1 MTEKEATHAPWQRE
15 FFKNIEGFMRLG
27 MSEEEAKGILMK
39 FLKLSGQTPI
49 PKVMESFRSEEALEE
64 VGVHTKRDPEIR
76 DFMVE
81 FLSPLMSKFTVEGKE
96 NLNQIIPLMGKF
108 PMALVSNHL
117 SHLDAPAIYNLLY
130 REGGDA
136 RRLAEALMFIA
147 GRLAFE
153 PDFTRLGLY
162 MFDTLLVCS
171 QKDMSDNPG
180 MADLMTRINMRSFR
194 KAQSLQKEGK
204 IIAVFPEGTRSRTG
218 KLINF
223 VDAVYHYVANKII
236 IPVSLAGTAEIL
248 PTESFLFNASE
259 GKLVIGKPILVGSLS
274 SALMAQLP
282 ASIPRLEIPGTVTDK
297 KKYVIDALAQL
308 IGAGLHRHQHG
319 TYRNLYLAEGRSKT
333 NILIQKP
340 QQPVERCVVIGHSAY
355 GTAAA
360 AILANKK
367 VQIKIYIDSP
377 EKADENNEL
386 RADKD
391 NFPLFKLPPN
401 IEFTANPAEVAQG
414 TLFVNAAR
422 PWELDFF
429 YSRIKL
435 YLQQS
440 SGPIINVVKG
450 FTGSD
455 RGLITDD
462 IEHDFGIAHDRFMV
476 MAGANYPDQVM
487 ERKLTGYEIAANE
500 PGLVN
505 HAAMLFST
513 DYTFTRPAVNPGDV
527 RGVQLGGAL
536 SNIYALGIGLL
547 DGYYEKELGG
557 NSDNSLFHISN
568 RIFKEMSDLGV
579 ALGGLESTFQGLS
592 GMTDLMHCCFSQDAR
607 DRKYGHDLM
616 KGTADRDRKSRG
628 TFGIRALPNLIEL
641 NPERYPVAAAIHA
654 VVVQGIPAEKV
665 LDHAI
670 YQLRRY

>member
-1 MTEKEATHAPWQRE
+1 MTEKDATHAPWQRE
-15 FFKNIEGFMRLG
+15 FFKNIEGLMRLG
-27 MSEEEAKGILMK
+27 MSEEEAKGILVK
-39 FLKLSGQTPI
+39 FLKLSGETPM

-64 VGVHTKRDPEIR
+64 VGVHTMRNPEIR

-81 FLSPLMSKFTVEGKE
+81 FLSPLMSKFVVEGKE
-96 NLNQIIPLMGKF
+96 NLDLIIPLMGKF

-136 RRLAEALMFIA
+136 RQLAEALMFIA

-171 QKDMSDNPG
+171 QKDMADNPG

-194 KAQSLQKEGK
+194 KAQALQKEGK

-223 VDAVYHYVANKII
+223 VDAVYHYVANKVV

-248 PTESFLFNASE
+248 PTESFLFNATA
-259 GKLVIGKPILVGSLS
+259 GKLVIGKPVLVGSLS
-274 SALMAQLP
+274 SKLMAELP
-282 ASIPRLEIPGTVTDK
+282 DSVQRMDIPPKVDK
-297 KKYVIDALAQL
+297 KQYVIDALAL
-308 IGAGLHRHQHG
+308 LVGAGLHRHQHG
-319 TYRNLYLAEGRSKT
+319 SYRNLYLAEGRSKA
-333 NILIQKP
+333 NILIKKSSK
-340 QQPVERCVVIGHSAY
+340 PVERAVVIGHSQH
-355 GTAAA
+355 GVAAA

-367 VQIKIYIDSP
+367 VEIKIYLDDP
-377 EKADENNEL
+377 EKVAEFNDL

-391 NFPLFKLPPN
+391 HFPVFKLPPN
-401 IEFTANPAEVAQG
+401 IEFTANPADIADA

-422 PWELDFF
+422 PWELDYY
-429 YSRIKL
+429 YSRVKL
-435 YLQQS
+435 YLQKS
-440 SGPIINVVKG
+440 NGPIINVIKG
-450 FTGSD
+450 FTGSE

-462 IEHDFGIAHDRFMV
+462 IQHDYGIPPERLMV

-505 HAAMLFST
+505 HLAMLFSS
-513 DYTFTRPAVNPGDV
+513 DYTFTRPAVNPSDV

-536 SNIYALGIGLL
+536 SNVYALGIGLL
-547 DGYYEKELGG
+547 DGYYERELGG

-568 RIFKEMSDLGV
+568 RIFKEMSAVGV
-579 ALGGLESTFQGLS
+579 ALGGQESTFTGLS
-592 GMTDLMHCCFSQDAR
+592 GMTDLMHSCFSQDAR
-607 DRKYGHDLM
+607 DRKYGHDLIF
-616 KGTADRDRKSRG
+616 GIANPDRKSQG
-628 TFGIRALPNLIEL
+628 TFGICALPNLLDL
-641 NPERYPVAAAIHA
+641 NPDKFPVAAAIHA

-665 LDHAI
+665 LDTAI